1 MLSMWIHYIPSV
13 DSLDE
18 NATFCSSC
26 ARISQIDCSFAARL
40 VWMMAHMAA
49 HRPSEWPSE
58 CLSEYE
64 WVWVSFTQCWCGLLS
79 FSLLQQQQLTL
90 RATVTCNMCAMCV
103 CVFVSGQTGSWTQ
116 ARLEFR
122 VDAQTHKSSRCY
134 GRSSNGEVVNAAVA
148 AKTATIATAC
158 LRSQLII

>member
-1 MLSMWIHYIPSV
+1 MLVRVTFVFITSATQAAAAAA
-13 DSLDE
+13 DSAGHG
-18 NATFCSSC
+18 NMYS
-26 ARISQIDCSFAARL
+26 RICVL
-40 VWMMAHMAA
+40 
-49 HRPSEWPSE
+49 
-58 CLSEYE
+58 
-64 WVWVSFTQCWCGLLS
+64 
-79 FSLLQQQQLTL
+79 
-90 RATVTCNMCAMCV
+90 CV